1 MLQSRLALFTIPL
14 ICLLSAIFYF
24 RDKLSQSFTTTT
36 TTTTIEPSF
45 NPSEP
50 RILQVSM
57 LFGEE
62 DDEVYQRCLDTHFE
76 HGKRWGYQ
84 THVLRQ
90 EIRTQRYFLLNKP
103 LSVLSYLL
111 TEMSKT
117 QDERVEWIVWF
128 DADAVIMN
136 INIPWSIFLP
146 PSDSFS
152 DIHIIGSNDGGG
164 FNSGVIL
171 VRVCEWSVKVFTNSA
186 ALPEMR
192 SDIEVRK
199 DFVEQDAMQWV
210 FRREDNNE
218 HIVYAPQYWFN
229 GYRGNTPPGVRDV
242 QDGDM
247 MSHFAGWGAAKAGMM
262 TELFEKL
269 ERSPQELQVPLK
281 DTYYPAEI
289 DAFWS
294 RLRDAKT
301 AVQDAKA
308 FVNTSSSTSAK
319 EIEKAYLELEL
330 DIRLHTD
337 QADLVKKGTDVV
349 LAALNRAKEAGSDPI
364 DSLDSST
371 HG

>member
-1 MLQSRLALFTIPL
+1 
-14 ICLLSAIFYF
+14 
-24 RDKLSQSFTTTT
+24 
-36 TTTTIEPSF
+36 
-45 NPSEP
+45 
-50 RILQVSM
+50 M